1 MSENKRSQAVID
13 GEAAATSGGAERE
26 PQAGDEFRPPKRA
39 AGWMAALGLAIGAAL
54 LFYVLR
60 KYDLGEILAA
70 VAAAG
75 WGILWIS
82 AYRFVTI
89 ATDAAG
95 WRELWPGAV
104 KPRLARIL
112 AYRWIGEA
120 VNSLLPVAQVGG
132 HVVRA
137 RLLGRSQGDYVAA
150 GAATIVDFTVGVFS
164 QAVYTVVGM
173 GLLLRMARARGNGLN
188 EVLLV
193 ALALLVAGLV
203 TLYVMQRGRMLQKAA
218 LLIQQVLAGNL
229 HSLAGQ
235 LHIGAQ
241 AIDGA
246 VNELY
251 GRYGSLLRC
260 VFWRLLTWLLHT
272 GETWLIMRFLGAP
285 VSWGEALILE
295 SLGTAVRNAAFPVPA
310 GLGAQEGG
318 FLLLGAALG
327 IAPPLCLALSLA
339 KRGRE
344 LIVGVP
350 ALAAWAWLEGRN
362 RRA

>member
-1 MSENKRSQAVID
+1 MPEDGFGQAEMT
-13 GEAAATSGGAERE
+13 GEAQVTSRS
-26 PQAGDEFRPPKRA
+26 PKRA
-39 AGWMAALGLAIGAAL
+39 AAWMTAVGLAAGAAL

-60 KYDLGEILAA
+60 KYDLGEVLAA

-95 WRELWPGAV
+95 WRELWLGAAR
-104 KPRLARIL
+104 PQPARIL
-112 AYRWIGEA
+112 VYRWIGEA

-164 QAVYTVVGM
+164 QAVYAMVGI
-173 GLLLRMARARGNGLN
+173 GLLLRVARARGNGLN
-188 EVLLV
+188 E
-193 ALALLVAGLV
+193 ALLIALGLLLAGLV

-218 LLIQQVLAGNL
+218 VLVQKSLAGNL
-229 HSLAGQ
+229 RSLAGQ

-241 AIDGA
+241 AIDAA
-246 VNELY
+246 VNKLY
-251 GRYGSLLRC
+251 GSYGTLLRC
-260 VFWRLLTWLLHT
+260 VAWRLLTWFLHT
-272 GETWLIMRFLGAP
+272 GETWLIMSFLGAP
-285 VSWGEALILE
+285 VSWSEALILE
-295 SLGTAVRNAAFPVPA
+295 SLGTAVRHVAFPVPA

-344 LIVGVP
+344 LIVGLP
-350 ALAAWAWLEGRN
+350 ALAVWAWLESRSA
-362 RRA
+362 RS

>member
-1 MSENKRSQAVID
+1 MFETKHEQADAD
-13 GEAAATSGGAERE
+13 GVAPVTAGGAGQG
-26 PQAGDEFRPPKRA
+26 PQGGEDFSSAKRA
-39 AGWMAALGLAIGAAL
+39 AGWMTALGLVIGAAL
-54 LFYVLR
+54 LVYVLR
-60 KYDLGEILAA
+60 KYNLREILAA

-75 WGILWIS
+75 WGIVWIS

-95 WRELWPGAV
+95 WRELWLGAV

-112 AYRWIGEA
+112 VCRWIGEA

-137 RLLGRSQGDYVAA
+137 RLLGRAQGDYVAA
-150 GAATIVDFTVGVFS
+150 GAATIVDFTAGVFS
-164 QAVYTVVGM
+164 QAVYTMVGI
-173 GLLLRMARARGNGLN
+173 GLLLRTAGARGDGLN
-188 EVLLV
+188 DVLMV

-203 TLYVMQRGRMLQKAA
+203 TLYVMQRGRMLQKAVA
-218 LLIQQVLAGNL
+218 LVQKALVGNL
-229 HSLAGQ
+229 HSMAGQ
-235 LHIGAQ
+235 LHSGAQ
-241 AIDGA
+241 AIDSA

-260 VFWRLLTWLLHT
+260 VAWRLLTWLLHT

-285 VSWGEALILE
+285 VSWSEALILE

-327 IAPPLCLALSLA
+327 ISPPLSLALSLA

-344 LIVGVP
+344 LIVGLP
-350 ALAAWAWLEGRN
+350 ALGAWAWLEGRN
-362 RRA
+362 ART